1 VAECAVILFNSPTG
15 SADKV
20 NVGKLVECSVD
31 VGQGQ
36 CPGLLLVWLV
46 GMMVVKIQMQW
57 GTCDLAPPICLEMWS
72 MWAES
77 RLWECFCL
85 SVALGYLGPPMIGLL
100 LAGACLENCLNLSL

>member
-1 VAECAVILFNSPTG
+1 MCVILFNSPTG

-31 VGQGQ
+31 VAQGQ
-36 CPGLLLVWLV
+36 CPGLLLVRLV

-72 MWAES
+72 LCGLKS
-77 RLWECFCL
+77 PLGTFYL
-85 SVALGYLGPPMIGLL
+85 SVALGYLSLPMIGLL
-100 LAGACLENCLNLSL
+100 LARKLP

>member
-1 VAECAVILFNSPTG
+1 MCVILFNSPTG

-31 VGQGQ
+31 VAQGQ
-36 CPGLLLVWLV
+36 CPGLLLVRLV

-72 MWAES
+72 MWAEVAS
-77 RLWECFCL
+77 GNVLSFGGVRVSWPADDRAVIGRRLPRKL
-85 SVALGYLGPPMIGLL
+85 P
-100 LAGACLENCLNLSL
+100 